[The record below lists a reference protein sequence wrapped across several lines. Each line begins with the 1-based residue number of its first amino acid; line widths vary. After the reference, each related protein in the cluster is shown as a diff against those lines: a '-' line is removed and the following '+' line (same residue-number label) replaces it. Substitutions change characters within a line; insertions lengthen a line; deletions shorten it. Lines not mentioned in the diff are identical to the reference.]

1 MPDDFDFSE
10 FSELDRDLVRLANST
25 MPKESKKFIRAE
37 GNKLKRVTSKRA
49 KKDVKVGI
57 KSKKT
62 EKKNVSYHKGI
73 KRGKVYKYHGN
84 DAWAIRVYGSA
95 PHSHLIEYGHR
106 MVGHKPD
113 KKELGFVK
121 GKYVFENSRKE
132 FEKTYVRDV
141 GKFVDNVIVKG
152 LTK

>member
-10 FSELDRDLVRLANST
+10 LSELDRDLVRLANST
-25 MPKESKKFIRAE
+25 MPKESKKFIRTE
-37 GNKLKRVTSKRA
+37 GNKLKRVTNKRA
-49 KKDVKVGI
+49 KSEVKRDSG
-57 KSKKT
+57 
-62 EKKNVSYHKGI
+62 NYHKGI
-73 KRGKVYKYHGN
+73 KRGKVYKYRGN
-84 DAWAIRVYGSA
+84 DAWSIRVYGSA

-132 FEKTYVRDV
+132 FEKTYNRDV